1 MKTINILG
9 IDYRVL
15 IAKMDD
21 DDNLGKANADGYCD
35 HCSRKIVIAD
45 FEDSKHFTW
54 ENEEDKDRY
63 AKRVLRHEIV
73 HAFFSES
80 GLSENSLVY
89 QGSWCKN
96 EEMVDW
102 FAIQSPRIMNAFK
115 ELGCE

>member
-1 MKTINILG
+1 VKTVNILG

-45 FEDSKHFTW
+45 FDDSKHFTW
-54 ENEEDKDRY
+54 ENEKDKDRY
-63 AKRVLRHEIV
+63 AKIVLRHELI
-73 HAFFSES
+73 HAFLNES
-80 GLSENSLVY
+80 GLSASTVVPDS
-89 QGSWCKN
+89 GWAKN

-102 FAIQSPRIMNAFK
+102 IALQFPKIAKVFK